1 MAEKLKKGLY
11 HSELVQMG
19 QVTADITSDVL
30 PSKYKKG
37 TFYCAMIIDGRDREY
52 NVENDTCKAKLA
64 DSKGQRL
71 LIEATGSREDADIEV
86 LSADWTPEGEAK
98 SNRPAPRATTQRNAA
113 PARPTPPAS
122 QAVPPARPTPPAQN
136 QQQQPVAEPPP
147 AKQTAK
153 APANTS
159 TVMLIKLANLML
171 KVQCTV
177 QKIESE
183 LLGKR
188 GIETTPDQR
197 QGMVGMLYIQM
208 TRDNYH
214 HQMPDTLIDIT
225 PPPAKA
231 TEAPTS

>member
-113 PARPTPPAS
+113 PTRPAPPATQATQSARPVAPAAEQNPPK
-122 QAVPPARPTPPAQN
+122 PA
-136 QQQQPVAEPPP
+136 
-147 AKQTAK
+147 AK
-153 APANTS
+153 AQANTS

-183 LLGKR
+183 LLDKR
-188 GIETTPDQR
+188 GIETTPEQR
-197 QGMVGMLYIQM
+197 QGIVGMLYIQM

-225 PPPAKA
+225 PASAKVA
-231 TEAPTS
+231 EVPTS